1 MLSSIVR
8 ARRALWICNKARAVG
23 ALNAPA
29 DQRDLGCA
37 AVLTNIYDALEDGGF
52 LMFFEMTTVLPTL
65 LWGLDAQ
72 CWNFEDEREFGLWV
86 NQERWVKL
94 LEEVG
99 FTQVGS
105 CSGLVTLEAVQG

>member
-1 MLSSIVR
+1 M
-8 ARRALWICNKARAVG
+8 
-23 ALNAPA
+23 
-29 DQRDLGCA
+29 
-37 AVLTNIYDALEDGGF
+37 LTNIYNALEDGGF

-99 FTQVGS
+99 FTQVRS
-105 CSGLVTLEAVQG
+105 RSGLTSLAAARGQAITPAAGEVACGCP

>member
-1 MLSSIVR
+1 MLS
-8 ARRALWICNKARAVG
+8 
-23 ALNAPA
+23 
-29 DQRDLGCA
+29 
-37 AVLTNIYDALEDGGF
+37 NIYNALHDGGF

-86 NQERWVKL
+86 NRERWERL

-99 FTQVGS
+99 FSKVCALGELNTSYSPPGNASELLPVLPAHG
-105 CSGLVTLEAVQG
+105 CPSGMVL